1 MNDPL
6 QTVENAL
13 RQHVDRVTRRDNQI
27 VAQCPAHP
35 DRNPSLTV
43 SRGDRQNIVLHCF
56 AGCTPDAVLTALQLR
71 WTDLT
76 TNTSSTRE
84 EPVTYLYQT
93 QDGQPLYRVI
103 RTPDKKFWQQR
114 LDATTGEW
122 INGLAGLE
130 RTLYHLP
137 EILEAIKNRTPI
149 WICEGEKDA
158 DRLRQHG
165 HIATCNS
172 GGAGKFTEHMADLLT
187 DARFINIVAD
197 NDEPGH
203 AHATHISQLLTE
215 RDINHDVWLPLEGK
229 DVSDH
234 LNRGH
239 PIEQLKPWQPGQPV
253 NTGTP
258 GTQELAHLVNW
269 PEFWTQTHADEN
281 WIAWPL
287 IPEGR
292 TIALY
297 APAKAGKSTVVLA
310 VAVAAATGQ
319 APLAHSTDTYDPQP
333 ILYLDYE
340 MTPAD
345 LYERLTE
352 LGYGADTDLTNLHYA
367 LLPSIPPLDT
377 AEGAE
382 HVINLA
388 LELGV
393 KAVIVD
399 TFGRAVAGDE
409 NDADTV
415 RHFYRHTGQVLKH
428 HGIACLRTDHSGKD
442 LDKGQ
447 RGSSAKND
455 DVDVVFR
462 LSRAQNGVVLT
473 RTHSRISW
481 APERT
486 EIARIEH
493 DHGVSYEIAPRKQY
507 PDGTA
512 PLANLLD
519 ELELPADITV
529 AKAGAALREAGHRAS
544 NEKLRAAIQMRR
556 ERHLDPFDTVRF
568 RTRQPV
574 ENPVDNPSQQRGST
588 RGSQNSR
595 KNGTGD
601 GTERHV
607 NQKPASTS
615 GNTNGSHN
623 GTPRHKDSSDSGSVP
638 LSKSGTEPTPPTE
651 QPTDNLF

>member
-6 QTVENAL
+6 DQIETAL
-13 RQHVDRVTRRDNQI
+13 RNRVTRVTRRADQI
-27 VAQCPAHP
+27 QAQCPAHD

-43 SRGDRQNIVLHCF
+43 SRGDRQQIVLHCF
-56 AGCTPDAVLTALQLR
+56 AGCTADSVLAALDIR

-76 TNTSSTRE
+76 PATATH
-84 EPVTYLYQT
+84 EPVSYLYET
-93 QDGQPLYRVI
+93 AEGRPLYRVI

-114 LDATTGEW
+114 FDPATGEW
-122 INGLAGLE
+122 INGLGGVD
-130 RTLYHLP
+130 RTLYRLP
-137 EILEAIKNRTPI
+137 QIRHAIDNGQLVYI
-149 WICEGEKDA
+149 VEGEKDA
-158 DRLRQHG
+158 DRLHRLG
-165 HIATCNS
+165 HAATCNS
-172 GGAGKFTEHMADLLT
+172 GGAGKFTDQMADLL
-187 DARFINIVAD
+187 DGAVRVHVIAD
-197 NDEPGH
+197 DDEPGR
-203 AHATHISQLLTE
+203 AHATHISQLLE
-215 RDINHDVWLPLEGK
+215 ARGIPHDVWLPLEGK

-239 PIEQLKPWQPGQPV
+239 QLEQLRPWTPGQPADRV
-253 NTGTP
+253 SGSA
-258 GTQELAHLVNW
+258 ELAHLVNW
-269 PEFWTQTHADEN
+269 QEFWTQSHHDES
-281 WIAWPL
+281 WVAWPL

-310 VAVAAATGQ
+310 VAAAAATGT
-319 APLAHSTDTYDPQP
+319 APLAHSDQPIDPQP

-345 LYERLTE
+345 LYERLSE
-352 LGYGADTDLTNLHYA
+352 LGYGPSDDLSRLHYA

-382 HVINLA
+382 HVVSLA

-393 KAVIVD
+393 RAVIVD

-473 RTHSRISW
+473 RTHSRITW
-481 APERT
+481 APEKV
-486 EIARIEH
+486 EISRVELDDTI
-493 DHGVSYEIAPRKQY
+493 SYQISPRKQY

-512 PLANLLD
+512 PLAEQLD
-519 ELELPADITV
+519 DLDVAIDTTV
-529 AKAGAALREAGHRAS
+529 AKAGAALRAAGVKAS
-544 NEKLRAAIQMRR
+544 NERLRAAVQMRK
-556 ERHLDPFDTVRF
+556 ERHLDPFDTDRF
-568 RTRQPV
+568 RLPH
-574 ENPVDNPSQQRGST
+574 PVDNPVDDGAQDC
-588 RGSQNSR
+588 
-595 KNGTGD
+595 GTGG
-601 GTERHV
+601 GTGFSGSSGTHSGTQR
-607 NQKPASTS
+607 NRKPKPSSSRDDASGTDS
-615 GNTNGSHN
+615 GTLRNES
-623 GTPRHKDSSDSGSVP
+623 PSDSGSEP
-638 LSKSGTEPTPPTE
+638 LYKSGSEPTPPTSD
-651 QPTDNLF
+651 PKFDLF

>member
-6 QTVENAL
+6 DTIETAL
-13 RQHVDRVTRRDNQI
+13 RSRVDRVTRRDNQLQ
-27 VAQCPAHP
+27 AQCPAHN

-43 SRGDRQNIVLHCF
+43 SRGDRQQIVLHCF
-56 AGCTPDAVLTALQLR
+56 AGCTADAVLTALNLR

-76 TNTSSTRE
+76 DTPTRD
-84 EPVTYLYQT
+84 EPTTYLYQNET
-93 QDGQPLYRVI
+93 GQPVYRVI

-114 LDATTGEW
+114 VDPTTGEW
-122 INGLAGLE
+122 INGLAGTN
-130 RTLYHLP
+130 RILYHLP
-137 EILEAIKNRTPI
+137 EIVAAIHDNKMI
-149 WICEGEKDA
+149 WICEGEKDV
-158 DRLRQHG
+158 DRLRRHG
-165 HIATCNS
+165 LVATCNS
-172 GGAGKFTEHMADLLT
+172 GGAGKFTDQMADQLAG
-187 DARFINIVAD
+187 ARFINIVAD

-203 AHATHISQLLTE
+203 AHATHIAQLLDE
-215 RDINHDVWLPLEGK
+215 RDIPHDVWLPLEGK

-253 NTGTP
+253 DQISGTA
-258 GTQELAHLVNW
+258 ELAHLVNW
-269 PEFWTQTHADEN
+269 EQFWTQSHHDES

-319 APLAHSTDTYDPQP
+319 APLAHSTDTFEPQP

-345 LYERLTE
+345 LYERLSE
-352 LGYGADTDLTNLHYA
+352 LGYGADTDLSRLHYA

-382 HVINLA
+382 HVVSLA

-442 LDKGQ
+442 VDKGQ

-462 LSRAQNGVVLT
+462 LSRAQDGVVLT

-481 APERT
+481 APEQVQ
-486 EIARIEH
+486 ISRIEH
-493 DHGVSYEIAPRKQY
+493 DDTISYEIAPRRQY

-512 PLANLLD
+512 PLAATLD
-519 ELELPADITV
+519 ELDVPVETTV
-529 AKAGAALREAGHRAS
+529 AKAGAALRAAGVKAS
-544 NEKLRAAIQMRR
+544 NEKLRAAVQMRK

-574 ENPVDNPSQQRGST
+574 ENPVENLDSER
-588 RGSQNSR
+588 
-595 KNGTGD
+595 GTGRGTGFSRNSGTSS
-601 GTERHV
+601 GTERHD
-607 NQKPASTS
+607 NQKPSSTS
-615 GNTNGSHN
+615 GNTNGTSD
-623 GTPRHKDSSDSGSVP
+623 GTLRNESPSDSGTAC
-638 LSKSGTEPTPPTE
+638 LSMIGTQSAPPPE
-651 QPTDNLF
+651 DDQDNLF

>member
-6 QTVENAL
+6 QTIEEAL
-13 RQHVDRVTRRDNQI
+13 RQRVQRITRRDNQI
-27 VAQCPAHP
+27 VAQCPAHQ
-35 DRNPSLTV
+35 DSNPSLTV

-56 AGCTPDAVLTALQLR
+56 AGCTPQSVLDALQLR
-71 WTDLT
+71 WQDLADEPVT
-76 TNTSSTRE
+76 T
-84 EPVTYLYQT
+84 EPVTYLYEDQN
-93 QDGQPLYRVI
+93 GLPLYRVV

-114 LDATTGEW
+114 LDLASGEW
-122 INGLAGLE
+122 VNGLGGLD
-130 RTLYHLP
+130 RTLYRLP
-137 EILEAIKNRTPI
+137 EVVAGIAERKVI
-149 WICEGEKDA
+149 WICEGEKDV
-158 DRLRQHG
+158 DRLRRQG
-165 HIATCNS
+165 CIATCNS
-172 GGAGKFTEHMADLLT
+172 GGAGKFTEQMADLLVG
-187 DARFINIVAD
+187 AQFVNIVAD
-197 NDEPGH
+197 NDEPGQ
-203 AHATHISQLLTE
+203 AHATRISELLTE
-215 RDINHDVWLPLEGK
+215 RSVSHDVWLPLEGK

-239 PIEQLKPWQPGQPV
+239 LLEQLKPWAPGQPV
-253 NTGTP
+253 DSGTS
-258 GTQELAHLVNW
+258 GSAELAHLVNW
-269 PEFWTQTHADEN
+269 AEFWTQTHAEEN
-281 WIAWPL
+281 WVAWPL

-310 VAVAAATGQ
+310 VAVAAATGT
-319 APLAHSTDTYDPQP
+319 APLKHSTDTYEPQP

-345 LYERLTE
+345 LYERLSE
-352 LGYGADTDLTNLHYA
+352 LGYGADTDLSRLHYA

-382 HVINLA
+382 HVISLA

-393 KAVIVD
+393 RAVVVD

-462 LSRAQNGVVLT
+462 LNRAQNGVVLT

-493 DHGVSYEIAPRKQY
+493 DGGVSYEIAPRKQY

-512 PLANLLD
+512 PLAETLD
-519 ELELPADITV
+519 SLDVPIDITV
-529 AKAGAALREAGHRAS
+529 ARAGAALREAGHRAS
-544 NEKLRAAIQMRR
+544 NEKLRAAIQMRK
-556 ERHLDPFDTVRF
+556 ERHLDPFETDRF
-568 RTRQPV
+568 RV
-574 ENPVDNPSQQRGST
+574 DNPVDSSGS
-588 RGSQNSR
+588 GSGSP
-595 KNGTGD
+595 KIEPD
-601 GTERHV
+601 GT
-607 NQKPASTS
+607 Q
-615 GNTNGSHN
+615 NGS
-623 GTPRHKDSSDSGSVP
+623 PRHDPANPVNISGSRSGSLRHEDSSENGSVP
-638 LSKSGTEPTPPTE
+638 LSKSGTKPTPA
-651 QPTDNLF
+651 TDDPIENLF

>member
-1 MNDPL
+1 MTDPL
-6 QTVENAL
+6 QTIETAL
-13 RQHVDRVTRRDNQI
+13 RQRVTRISRRDNQI
-27 VAQCPAHP
+27 VAQCPAHQ
-35 DRNPSLTV
+35 DNNPSLTV

-56 AGCTPDAVLTALQLR
+56 AGCTPESVLAALELK
-71 WTDLT
+71 WSDLADDEPF
-76 TNTSSTRE
+76 TS
-84 EPVTYLYQT
+84 EPVTYLYEDQN
-93 QDGQPLYRVI
+93 GLPLYRVV

-114 LDATTGEW
+114 LDMASGEW
-122 INGLAGLE
+122 VNGLGGLD
-130 RTLYHLP
+130 RTLYRLP
-137 EILEAIKNRTPI
+137 EVVAGINERKVI
-149 WICEGEKDA
+149 WICEGEKDV
-158 DRLRQHG
+158 DRLRRQG
-165 HIATCNS
+165 CIATCNS
-172 GGAGKFTEHMADLLT
+172 GGAGKFTEHMADLL
-187 DARFINIVAD
+187 AGAHFVNIVAD
-197 NDEPGH
+197 NDEPGQ
-203 AHATHISQLLTE
+203 AHATRISELLTE
-215 RDINHDVWLPLEGK
+215 RSINHDVWLPLEGK

-239 PIEQLKPWQPGQPV
+239 LLEQLKPWAPGQPV
-253 NTGTP
+253 DHGTS
-258 GTQELAHLVNW
+258 GSAELAHLVNW
-269 PEFWTQTHADEN
+269 TEFWTQTHAEEN
-281 WIAWPL
+281 WVAWPL

-310 VAVAAATGQ
+310 VAVAAATGV
-319 APLAHSTDTYDPQP
+319 APLKHSTETYEPQP

-345 LYERLTE
+345 LYERLSE
-352 LGYGADTDLTNLHYA
+352 LGYGADTDLSRLHYA

-382 HVINLA
+382 HLVTLA

-393 KAVIVD
+393 KAVVVD

-462 LSRAQNGVVLT
+462 LSRAQNGVVLA

-481 APERT
+481 APERI

-493 DHGVSYEIAPRKQY
+493 DAGVSYEIAPRKQY

-512 PLANLLD
+512 SLAETLD
-519 ELELPADITV
+519 ELDVPIETTV
-529 AKAGAALREAGHRAS
+529 ARAGAALREAGHRAS
-544 NEKLRAAIQMRR
+544 NEKLRAAIQMRK
-556 ERHLDPFDTVRF
+556 ERHLDPFETDRF
-568 RTRQPV
+568 HLPKQQVSEISDEVSGGLSSGLRKTSTDGSGNGSPRH
-574 ENPVDNPSQQRGST
+574 NPANPLNTG
-588 RGSQNSR
+588 GSQNGSL
-595 KNGTGD
+595 
-601 GTERHV
+601 RHE
-607 NQKPASTS
+607 N
-615 GNTNGSHN
+615 
-623 GTPRHKDSSDSGSVP
+623 SSDSGSVP
-638 LSKSGTEPTPPTE
+638 LSKSGTKPPPATDD
-651 QPTDNLF
+651 PIDNLF

>member
-6 QTVENAL
+6 QLIEDAL
-13 RQHVDRVTRRDNQI
+13 RQRVERVTRRADQI

-35 DRNPSLTV
+35 DKNPSLTV
-43 SRGDRQNIVLHCF
+43 SRGDRQMIVLHCF
-56 AGCTPDAVLTALQLR
+56 AGCTPDAVLGSLSLR
-71 WTDLT
+71 WSDL
-76 TNTSSTRE
+76 SDEPVAS
-84 EPVTYLYQT
+84 EPVTYLYE
-93 QDGQPLYRVI
+93 DRNGAPLYRVV

-114 LDATTGEW
+114 LDAATGEW
-122 INGLAGLE
+122 VNGLGGLD
-130 RTLYHLP
+130 RTLYRLP
-137 EILEAIKNRTPI
+137 EVVAGVAAGNVI
-149 WICEGEKDA
+149 WICEGEKDV
-158 DRLRQHG
+158 DRLRKQG
-165 HIATCNS
+165 EIATCNS
-172 GGAGKFTEHMADLLT
+172 GGAGKFTESMADLLVG
-187 DARFINIVAD
+187 ARFVNIVAD

-203 AHATHISQLLTE
+203 AHATRISELLLE
-215 RDINHDVWLPLEGK
+215 RSVNHDVWLPLEGK

-239 PIEQLKPWQPGQPV
+239 LLEQLKPWAPGQPV
-253 NTGTP
+253 DSGTS
-258 GTQELAHLVNW
+258 GSAELAHLVNW
-269 PEFWTQTHADEN
+269 AEFWTQTHAEER
-281 WIAWPL
+281 WVAWPL

-310 VAVAAATGQ
+310 VAVAAATGR
-319 APLAHSTDTYDPQP
+319 APLKHSTDDFEPQS

-345 LYERLTE
+345 LYERLSE
-352 LGYGADTDLTNLHYA
+352 LGYGADTDLSRLHYA

-382 HVINLA
+382 HVVSLA

-393 KAVIVD
+393 RAVIVD

-462 LSRAQNGVVLT
+462 LSRAQNGVVLA

-486 EIARIEH
+486 EIARVEH
-493 DHGVSYEIAPRKQY
+493 DGGVSYEIAPRRQY

-512 PLANLLD
+512 PLAQTLD
-519 ELELPADITV
+519 SIGVPVDTTV
-529 AKAGAALREAGHRAS
+529 ARAGAALRDAGHRAS
-544 NEKLRAAIQMRR
+544 NEKLRAAIQMRK
-556 ERHLDPFDTVRF
+556 ERHLDPFETDRF
-568 RTRQPV
+568 RV
-574 ENPVDNPSQQRGST
+574 GSS
-588 RGSQNSR
+588 GSGSGSP
-595 KNGTGD
+595 KSDSD
-601 GTERHV
+601 GTRDGSLRHD
-607 NQKPASTS
+607 PANPLSIGGSDS
-615 GNTNGSHN
+615 GSL
-623 GTPRHKDSSDSGSVP
+623 RHEDSSAGGSVP
-638 LSKSGTEPTPPTE
+638 LSKSGTEPTPAADEPIE
-651 QPTDNLF
+651 NLF

>member
-6 QTVENAL
+6 QTIEDAL
-13 RQHVDRVTRRDNQI
+13 RHRVDRVTRRSDQI

-35 DRNPSLTV
+35 DNNPSLTV

-56 AGCTPDAVLTALQLR
+56 AGCAPDAVLAALQLR
-71 WTDLT
+71 WADLADEPAA
-76 TNTSSTRE
+76 S
-84 EPVTYLYQT
+84 EPVTYLYEDQN
-93 QDGQPLYRVI
+93 GLPLYRVV

-114 LDATTGEW
+114 LDMATGEW
-122 INGLAGLE
+122 VNGLGGID
-130 RTLYHLP
+130 RTLYRLP
-137 EILEAIKNRTPI
+137 EVVAGITDRKVI
-149 WICEGEKDA
+149 WICEGEKDV
-158 DRLRQHG
+158 DRLRRNG
-165 HIATCNS
+165 LVATCNS
-172 GGAGKFTEHMADLLT
+172 GGAGKFTEAMADLLAG
-187 DARFINIVAD
+187 ARFVNVVAD

-203 AHATHISQLLTE
+203 AHATRISELLTE
-215 RDINHDVWLPLEGK
+215 RSINHDVWLPLEGK

-239 PIEQLKPWQPGQPV
+239 LIEQLKPWAPGQPV
-253 NTGTP
+253 DTGAT
-258 GTQELAHLVNW
+258 GSAELAHLVNW
-269 PEFWTQTHADEN
+269 AEFWTQTHVEEN
-281 WIAWPL
+281 WVAWPL

-319 APLAHSTDTYDPQP
+319 APLAHSTDTFEPQP

-345 LYERLTE
+345 LYERLSE
-352 LGYGADTDLTNLHYA
+352 LGYGADTDLSRLHYA

-382 HVINLA
+382 HVVSLA

-393 KAVIVD
+393 KAVVVD

-455 DVDVVFR
+455 DVDVVYR

-493 DHGVSYEIAPRKQY
+493 DNGVSYEIAPRRQY

-512 PLANLLD
+512 PLAASLD
-519 ELELPADITV
+519 ELDVPVDTTV
-529 AKAGAALREAGHRAS
+529 ARAGAALRDAGHRAS
-544 NEKLRAAIQMRR
+544 NEKLRAAIQMRK

-568 RTRQPV
+568 RTT
-574 ENPVDNPSQQRGST
+574 ST
-588 RGSQNSR
+588 EVSGGLSRGSQETSR
-595 KNGTGD
+595 
-601 GTERHV
+601 
-607 NQKPASTS
+607 
-615 GNTNGSHN
+615 NGSRDGSLRHDPPN
-623 GTPRHKDSSDSGSVP
+623 PATTGGSRSGTLRHEVSSDSGSEP
-638 LSKSGTEPTPPTE
+638 LSKSGSEPAPATDDTI
-651 QPTDNLF
+651 DNLF

>member
-6 QTVENAL
+6 QTIEEAL
-13 RQHVDRVTRRDNQI
+13 RQRVQRITRRDNQI
-27 VAQCPAHP
+27 VAQCPAHQ
-35 DRNPSLTV
+35 DSNPSLTV

-56 AGCTPDAVLTALQLR
+56 AGCTPQSVLDALQLR
-71 WTDLT
+71 WQDLADEPV
-76 TNTSSTRE
+76 TS
-84 EPVTYLYQT
+84 EPVTYLYEDQN
-93 QDGQPLYRVI
+93 GLPLYRVV

-114 LDATTGEW
+114 LDLASGEW
-122 INGLAGLE
+122 VNGLGGLD
-130 RTLYHLP
+130 RTLYRLP
-137 EILEAIKNRTPI
+137 EVVAGIAERKVI
-149 WICEGEKDA
+149 WICEGEKDV
-158 DRLRQHG
+158 DRLRRQG
-165 HIATCNS
+165 CIATCNS
-172 GGAGKFTEHMADLLT
+172 GGAGKFTEQMADLLVG
-187 DARFINIVAD
+187 AQFVNIVAD
-197 NDEPGH
+197 NDEPGQ
-203 AHATHISQLLTE
+203 AHATRISELLTE
-215 RDINHDVWLPLEGK
+215 RSVSHDVWLPLEGK

-239 PIEQLKPWQPGQPV
+239 LLEQLKPWAPGQPV
-253 NTGTP
+253 DSGTS
-258 GTQELAHLVNW
+258 GSAELAHLVNW
-269 PEFWTQTHADEN
+269 AEFWTQTHAEEN
-281 WIAWPL
+281 WVAWPL

-310 VAVAAATGQ
+310 VAVAAATGT
-319 APLAHSTDTYDPQP
+319 APLKHSTDTYEPQP

-345 LYERLTE
+345 LYERLSE
-352 LGYGADTDLTNLHYA
+352 LGYGADTDLSRLHYA

-382 HVINLA
+382 HVISLA

-393 KAVIVD
+393 RAVVVD

-462 LSRAQNGVVLT
+462 LNRAQNGVVLT

-493 DHGVSYEIAPRKQY
+493 DGGVSYEIAPRKQY

-512 PLANLLD
+512 PLAETLD
-519 ELELPADITV
+519 SLDVPIDITV
-529 AKAGAALREAGHRAS
+529 ARAGAALREAGHRAS
-544 NEKLRAAIQMRR
+544 NEKLRAAIQMRK
-556 ERHLDPFDTVRF
+556 ERHLDPFETDRF
-568 RTRQPV
+568 RV
-574 ENPVDNPSQQRGST
+574 DNPVDSSGS
-588 RGSQNSR
+588 GSGSP
-595 KNGTGD
+595 KIEPD
-601 GTERHV
+601 GT
-607 NQKPASTS
+607 Q
-615 GNTNGSHN
+615 NGS
-623 GTPRHKDSSDSGSVP
+623 PRHDPANPVNISGSRSGSLRHEDSSENGSVP
-638 LSKSGTEPTPPTE
+638 LSKSGTKPTPA
-651 QPTDNLF
+651 TDDPIENLF

>member
-6 QTVENAL
+6 QTIEDAL
-13 RQHVDRVTRRDNQI
+13 RQRVDRVTRRADQI

-35 DRNPSLTV
+35 DKNPSLTV

-56 AGCTPDAVLTALQLR
+56 TGCTADAVLAALQLR
-71 WTDLT
+71 WSDLSDEPVAT
-76 TNTSSTRE
+76 
-84 EPVTYLYQT
+84 EPVTYLYEDQN
-93 QDGQPLYRVI
+93 GLPLYRVV

-114 LDATTGEW
+114 LDMATGEW
-122 INGLAGLE
+122 VNGLGGLD
-130 RTLYHLP
+130 RTLYRLP
-137 EILEAIKNRTPI
+137 EVVAGIAERKVI
-149 WICEGEKDA
+149 WICEGEKDV
-158 DRLRQHG
+158 DRLRRQG

-172 GGAGKFTEHMADLLT
+172 GGAGKFTEPMADLLAG
-187 DARFINIVAD
+187 ARFVNIVAD
-197 NDEPGH
+197 NDEPGQ
-203 AHATHISQLLTE
+203 AHATRISELLTE
-215 RDINHDVWLPLEGK
+215 RDVNHDVWLPLEGK

-239 PIEQLKPWQPGQPV
+239 LLEQLKPWVPGQPV
-253 NTGTP
+253 DSGTTGSA
-258 GTQELAHLVNW
+258 ELAHLVNW
-269 PEFWTQTHADEN
+269 PEFWTQTHAEER
-281 WIAWPL
+281 WVAWPL

-310 VAVAAATGQ
+310 VAVAAATGR
-319 APLAHSTDTYDPQP
+319 APLKHSTDEFDPQP

-345 LYERLTE
+345 LYERLSE
-352 LGYGADTDLTNLHYA
+352 LGYGPDTDLSRLHYA

-382 HVINLA
+382 HVVSLA

-393 KAVIVD
+393 KAVVVD

-442 LDKGQ
+442 IDKGQ

-462 LSRAQNGVVLT
+462 LSRAQNGVVLA

-486 EIARIEH
+486 EIARIET
-493 DHGVSYEIAPRKQY
+493 DGCVSYEIAPRRQY

-512 PLANLLD
+512 PLAATLD
-519 ELELPADITV
+519 ELELPIDTTV
-529 AKAGAALREAGHRAS
+529 ARAGAALRDAGHRAS
-544 NEKLRAAIQMRR
+544 NEKLRAAIQMRK
-556 ERHLDPFDTVRF
+556 ERHLDPFETDRF
-568 RTRQPV
+568 RAV
-574 ENPVDNPSQQRGST
+574 SSGSSS
-588 RGSQNSR
+588 GSP
-595 KNGTGD
+595 KTEPD
-601 GTERHV
+601 GTH
-607 NQKPASTS
+607 
-615 GNTNGSHN
+615 NGSLRHN
-623 GTPRHKDSSDSGSVP
+623 PPNPPTTGGSRSGTLRHEDSRDSGSEP
-638 LSKSGTEPTPPTE
+638 LSKSGSEPAPATDEPI
-651 QPTDNLF
+651 DNLF